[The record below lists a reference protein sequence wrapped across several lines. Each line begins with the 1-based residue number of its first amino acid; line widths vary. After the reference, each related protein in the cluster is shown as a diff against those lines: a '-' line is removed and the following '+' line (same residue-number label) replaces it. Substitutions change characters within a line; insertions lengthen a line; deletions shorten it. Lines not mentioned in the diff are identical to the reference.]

1 MEAII
6 AFGVR
11 LGHLVG
17 MVVCLLSLT
26 SNFEV
31 VRTTTL
37 R

>member
-6 AFGVR
+6 VFGVR

-17 MVVCLLSLT
+17 MVVCLFSLT